1 MAKSVASFRNGP
13 AGYLHTGDNSDVVSQ
28 RPMHNVKY
36 ENTYRSEPAVDFPYL
51 GARAIIRDVLQ
62 TTFAE
67 TTKYDPLT
75 VSQLASDAANELKN
89 RVKELRCPRFKLV
102 TFLTVGQESACS
114 LSMASRCAWNDKFDT
129 YAESSYR
136 NGSIYAIGIV
146 FGVYV
151 E

>member
-1 MAKSVASFRNGP
+1 MAKSVAGFRNGP

-36 ENTYRSEPAVDFPYL
+36 ENTYRSEPTVDFPYL

-89 RVKELRCPRFKLV
+89 RVKV
-102 TFLTVGQESACS
+102 CS
-114 LSMASRCAWNDKFDT
+114 T
-129 YAESSYR
+129 
-136 NGSIYAIGIV
+136 IYEDFTRLIPKTKAPDGKW
-146 FGVYV
+146 
-151 E
+151 EREALA